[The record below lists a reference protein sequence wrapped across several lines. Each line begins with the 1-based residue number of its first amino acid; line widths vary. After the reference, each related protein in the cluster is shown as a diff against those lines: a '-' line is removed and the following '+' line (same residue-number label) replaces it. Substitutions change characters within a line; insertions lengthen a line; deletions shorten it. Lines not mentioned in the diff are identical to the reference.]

1 MEERKFVD
9 FKKGEYRVKEFIKE
23 SLGRGKASK
32 VIMEYTPVGEKVV
45 VFTNKPGYIIGKQ
58 GAKINELT
66 VRLKK
71 NFKLENPHIEIAE
84 IPNPD
89 LDAQTVADE
98 IALALERFGNV
109 RFKAITYK
117 YLQRVMSSKAQG
129 VEIRVSGKLPGERA
143 KTWRFSQGYLKK
155 TGESSRV
162 VDRAKA
168 VAQTKSGIIG
178 VKVSILPPDAPIH
191 DQIIIDDN
199 MKNKIKQN
207 LSDLDVKNEEIS
219 RKESE
224 KKAKKETQKKDKKEK
239 ETQKKS
245 KAKRGLDEDGN
256 DKNS

>member
-9 FKKGEYRVKEFIKE
+9 FKKREFRVKEFIKE
-23 SLGRGKASK
+23 SLGRGKISK
-32 VIMEYTPVGEKVV
+32 VKLEYTPVGEKIVV
-45 VFTNKPGYIIGKQ
+45 LTNKPGYIIGKQ

-66 VRLKK
+66 LRLKK

-98 IALALERFGNV
+98 IALALERFGNI
-109 RFKAITYK
+109 RFKSIIYR
-117 YLQRVMSSKAQG
+117 YLQRVMNSRAQG

-191 DQIIIDDN
+191 DQIIIDEG
-199 MKNKIKQN
+199 MKSKIKQN
-207 LSDLDVKNEEIS
+207 LLQLESDAKSAEEAEKSVKS
-219 RKESE
+219 
-224 KKAKKETQKKDKKEK
+224 KKIKKKKET
-239 ETQKKS
+239 S
-245 KAKRGLDEDGN
+245 K
-256 DKNS
+256 